1 MTDTDQLRKFLLDDL
16 DEPDRQ
22 AVEKLMFDDDEVF
35 EKLSV
40 LDDELIEAYVR
51 GELSTVDSQR
61 LFRRLNASDRGRRS
75 LELMVQ
81 IADRARPKTP
91 APSPTQNLTEPDLA
105 TRPRSFFEELGELF
119 KHFALAP
126 RAAMAMC
133 SLIAAL
139 VVLPWVHIGAMN
151 DQLESLG
158 AEKTSLASELESLQA
173 QKVNGALSPIQST
186 FSLRP
191 LVRAEGGQEPKLHV
205 APETEFLELWLDPGG
220 LVTYVDF
227 RVRLRAQSEDLWKA
241 TGLSSAQSEERGL
254 FVPVKIPTTVL
265 SPGRYDVILDGRAE
279 DRFREVARYPI
290 EFDWR

>member
-1 MTDTDQLRKFLLDDL
+1 MTDTDNLRKFLLDDL
-16 DEPDRQ
+16 DETERQ

-35 EKLSV
+35 ERLTL

-61 LFRRLNASDRGRRS
+61 LFRRLNSSDRGRRS

-91 APSPTQNLTEPDLA
+91 APAPAENTEKSMPA
-105 TRPRSFFEELGELF
+105 AKPASFFDELGQLF
-119 KHFALAP
+119 AHFTMAP

-133 SLIAAL
+133 GLFLAFG
-139 VVLPWVHIGAMN
+139 VFPWIQVGVMS
-151 DQLESLG
+151 DKLENLD
-158 AEKTSLASELESLQA
+158 AEKVSLASELESLQA
-173 QKVNGALSPIQST
+173 QNADGILSPIQST

-191 LVRAEGGQEPKLHV
+191 LVRAEGGQESKLQV
-205 APETEFLELWLDPGG
+205 APQTEFLELWLDPGG

-254 FVPVKIPTTVL
+254 FVPVKIPTRVL

-290 EFDWR
+290 EFDRK